1 MLYRS
6 IEEFLQRPRL
16 HVHSP
21 EAQRLILGRRILV
34 TGAAGS
40 IGSELCRQTLAL
52 HPEGLLLFDRHENGL
67 YTVLHELTAMRSGAP
82 IHSFVGDVT
91 DLARLDGI
99 MAEFRPHVVFHAAA
113 YKHVPLMEANPCEAV
128 KNNIFGTQN
137 IIETAERHGV
147 GRFVLISTDKA
158 VNPSSVMGATKRVAE
173 FLVQAASRQAMDGHG
188 ASMFTGVRFGNVLG
202 SNGSVVP
209 HFIEQIRRGGPVT
222 VTHPDVRRYFMV
234 MSEAVQLVLNAAAL
248 ARGGDMFVLEMGEQ
262 IRILDLARQLIRL
275 SGFVPEEQIPI
286 VFIGLRPGE
295 KLAEE
300 LVEPDER
307 LQATT
312 VSGVFSIEA
321 GWLPSM
327 DSLASTLEELQR
339 LAWLGRST
347 EVIQLLKALVPSYA
361 PGSETIQRAGTRL
374 ETVKAVQC
382 WT

>member
-1 MLYRS
+1 MLDVS
-6 IEEFLQRPRL
+6 IEEVLLRPRL
-16 HVHSP
+16 QVHS
-21 EAQRLILGRRILV
+21 AGARRLIHGRRVLV

-67 YTVLHELTAMRSGAP
+67 YTVLHELTALQSGVP
-82 IHSFVGDVT
+82 IHSVVGDIT

-99 MAEFRPHVVFHAAA
+99 MADFRPHVVFHAAA
-113 YKHVPLMEANPCEAV
+113 YKHVPLMEAHPCEAV
-128 KNNIFGTQN
+128 KNNIFGTRS

-158 VNPSSVMGATKRVAE
+158 VNPCSVMGATKRVAE
-173 FLVQAASRQAMDGHG
+173 FLVQTASRHAMDGHG
-188 ASMFTGVRFGNVLG
+188 CSIFTGVRFGNVLG

-295 KLAEE
+295 KLSEE

-312 VSGVFSIEA
+312 VPGVFSIEA
-321 GWLPSM
+321 GWLPSI
-327 DSLASTLEELQR
+327 DRLATTLEDLQR

-347 EVIQLLKALVPSYA
+347 EVIQLLKALVLSYS
-361 PGSETIQRAGTRL
+361 PGAEAMQSAGARL
-374 ETVKAVQC
+374 EAAKVLE
-382 WT
+382 